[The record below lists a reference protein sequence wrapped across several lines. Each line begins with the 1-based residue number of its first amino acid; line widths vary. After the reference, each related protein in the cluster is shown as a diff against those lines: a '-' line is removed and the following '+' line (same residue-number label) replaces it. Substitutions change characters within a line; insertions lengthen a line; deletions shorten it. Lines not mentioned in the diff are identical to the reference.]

1 MIYAIVDI
9 RGIQFKLIENKY
21 VYVPHLSSMNLG
33 ENILLDRIFFFYKN
47 GFPKIG
53 SPFLENIKVEVEIL
67 EHLKGDKVIIFK
79 KKRRKGYKVKNGFR
93 PFFTKIKVI
102 SFLEKESKKIT
113 NGS

>member
-9 RGIQFKLIENKY
+9 QGKQFKLIENKY
-21 VYVPHLSSMNLG
+21 VYVPRFSSMSLG
-33 ENILLDRIFFFYKN
+33 EKMLLDRVIFFYKN

-53 SPFLENIKVEVEIL
+53 TPLLENVKVEVEIL
-67 EHLKGDKVIIFK
+67 QHLKGDKIIIFK

-102 SFLEKESKKIT
+102 SFLEK
-113 NGS
+113 